1 MTCWSWADFKGWKLG
16 PGPDKAGPC
25 PNCGGTDRFAIRTGK
40 NTFNCRRC
48 GIAGEGVIP
57 LVMVTEHLKFVPAC
71 ELITGRRV
79 ADPVSAEQAARVHL
93 EAQQR
98 EQERQAEEDRCRLR
112 AISEGLAIFNRSLE
126 PELIGAGGVADY
138 LQLRGL
144 PATIKFDKVG
154 LREIP
159 LLDYVVE
166 IIEDERKRYDV
177 VHSARR

>member
-1 MTCWSWADFKGWKLG
+1 M
-16 PGPDKAGPC
+16 
-25 PNCGGTDRFAIRTGK
+25 
-40 NTFNCRRC
+40 
-48 GIAGEGVIP
+48 IP
-57 LVMVTEHLKFVPAC
+57 LVMVTQHLKFVPAC

-144 PATIKFDKVG
+144 PATVKFDKVG

-177 VHSARR
+177 VHSGPAMIAAVVLPNNAFGAVHRPGSMSASPRASW